1 MSDGV
6 YIACKAGATTNAE
19 EARQYVQP
27 ELAGELRARVATK
40 VPRAAVFDMP
50 AKRHLVPVLLADLAD
65 TRRAWQ
71 KAVRDDPAESARR
84 RESDFLK
91 PVNHDGKTLDF
102 HALRHTCEA
111 VQRRMSATGGKT

>member
-19 EARQYVQP
+19 
-27 ELAGELRARVATK
+27 
-40 VPRAAVFDMP
+40 
-50 AKRHLVPVLLADLAD
+50 VPVLLADLAD